1 MTSNIDT
8 ITFEKWI
15 TMWREIYKKPFVQEN
30 TLRLTYDIPI
40 NKYLK
45 PHFGTKKLTE
55 IKPIHVQHFFT
66 LHLHLSQ
73 SVLDKLHMIL
83 YSSFCAAIDNDYCEK
98 NPVSFIRYKSNR
110 SKNLKQVYTVDEID
124 LVKKFAYHN
133 IPEVFFILE
142 TGLRRG
148 EICGL
153 KWDDID
159 FERKSVSVSRSIADQ
174 YGGGVKVMPPKWN
187 SYRELPLSPSA
198 ITFLEEKYIINK
210 ERGFVF
216 PNNKGSVQSPSA
228 LSQRLKRQMKYMA
241 KNLNCKA
248 LTAHELRHTFGT
260 DLRRSGKDIYT
271 IQRMMGHK
279 DINVTSEIYVHNEFD
294 ELKKVMGY

>member
-1 MTSNIDT
+1 MTINNNT
-8 ITFEKWI
+8 MMFNEWI
-15 TMWREIYKKPFVQEN
+15 TMWRDIYKKPFVQEN

-45 PHFGTKKLTE
+45 PHFGDRQLTE

-66 LHLHLSQ
+66 LHLDLSQ

-98 NPVSFIRYKSNR
+98 NPVSFIRYKSNKT
-110 SKNLKQVYTVDEID
+110 KNQKHVYTIDEID
-124 LVKKFAYHN
+124 IVKQYAYYN

-159 FERKSVSVSRSIADQ
+159 FKKRSVSVRRSVADQ
-174 YGGGVKVMPPKWN
+174 YGGGVKFMPPKWN
-187 SYRELPLSPSA
+187 SYRELPLSPIA
-198 ITFLEEKYIINK
+198 IVFLEEKYLVNN

-216 PNNKGSVQSPSA
+216 QNNKGTVQSPSA
-228 LSQRLKRQMKYMA
+228 LSQKLKRQMKFME
-241 KNLNCKA
+241 KSFNCKA

-260 DLRRSGKDIYT
+260 NLRRSGKDIYT